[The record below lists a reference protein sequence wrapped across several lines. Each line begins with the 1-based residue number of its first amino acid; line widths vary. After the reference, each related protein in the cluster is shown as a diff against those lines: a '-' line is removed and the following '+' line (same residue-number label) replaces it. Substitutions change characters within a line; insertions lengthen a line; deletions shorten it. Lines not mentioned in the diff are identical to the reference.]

1 MAAEITQAPPDGGE
15 FPVELA
21 EKRARWRPGYTVVVL
36 RIAVIGLLIGLWQIM
51 SGPILPQY
59 AVSQPSQVAVALWD
73 LLTSSSGWSDIRTT
87 AFEVVVGFI
96 LGVAL
101 GTALALVLG
110 SVPLAGRVFE
120 PLIAAVN
127 GIPKI
132 ALAPLF
138 LLFFGIG
145 DWSKIAI
152 AVTSVSF
159 VMFYNLYIGL
169 RLVEPRLVESVRIMG
184 GRSRHVL
191 TYVTVPSLAAPFF
204 AGLKSGA
211 PLAILGVIAGE
222 FIAAFNGVG
231 HLLFTDAN
239 DLDAAGT
246 FAGLIILVAM
256 SLLINGIL
264 TWLDNAALQ
273 RLGLAARAQTPG
285 RRPRR

>member
-1 MAAEITQAPPDGGE
+1 MATEMTQALPDGA
-15 FPVELA
+15 ELPA
-21 EKRARWRPGYTVVVL
+21 ELTGKRQRWRPGHTVVVL
-36 RIAVIGLLIGLWQIM
+36 RIAVVGVLIGLWQIM
-51 SGPILPQY
+51 SGPVLPQY
-59 AVSQPSQVAVALWD
+59 AVSQPSQVAVALGD
-73 LLTSSSGWSDIRTT
+73 LLTSSAGWSDIRTT
-87 AFEVVVGFI
+87 AFEIALGFI
-96 LGVAL
+96 FGVAL

-169 RLVEPRLVESVRIMG
+169 RLVEPKLVEGVRIMG
-184 GRSRHVL
+184 GRGRHVL
-191 TYVTVPSLAAPFF
+191 AYVTIPSLAAPFF
-204 AGLKSGA
+204 AGLKAGA

-222 FIAAFNGVG
+222 FIGSFNGVG
-231 HLLFTDAN
+231 HLLYTDAN

-256 SLLINGIL
+256 ALIMNGIL
-264 TWLDNAALQ
+264 TWLDNAALR
-273 RLGLAARAQTPG
+273 RLGLAARARTPG
-285 RRPRR
+285 RRARR